1 MAELLLLI
9 SLCAPAI
16 HPTTAYYLIQH
27 ESKGNPFAI
36 GVNGG
41 VKLSRQPRSEVQA
54 VAIAKALIKQGF
66 SIDMGY
72 AQINSKNLPRLGIPV
87 DDIFKPCVNLQAMQA
102 ILQSNYILAMARHG
116 PGQQALQAALSMYNT
131 GHSQKGL
138 KNGYVGRL
146 YRSAR
151 RNF

>member
-9 SLCAPAI
+9 GLCAPAV

-41 VKLSRQPRSEVQA
+41 PRLSRQPRSEAQA
-54 VAIAKALIKQGF
+54 VSIAKMLIKQGF

-72 AQINSKNLPRLGIPV
+72 AQINSKNLVRLGV
-87 DDIFKPCVNLQAMQA
+87 SVEDIFKPCVNLQAMQA
-102 ILQSNYILAMARHG
+102 ILHANYMQAAAKHG
-116 PGQQALQAALSMYNT
+116 PGQKALQAALSMYNT

-138 KNGYVGRL
+138 SNGYVHNL
-146 YRSAR
+146 YRLAK